1 MLTVADRNVHS
12 MDFANVVK
20 TASKEDGFNLV
31 VYNKRWKQANGRDR
45 HQALGKNLSRPER
58 QDRQV
63 IVGSGNSH
71 HSIKVVPRGK
81 DNQSSVFVSRLD
93 PETSVN
99 TLSEH
104 VFSTTKL
111 KLKGIKLRSRYDTYA
126 SFRIFAPNNEVDKL
140 LVPSIWPKGAIVRQF
155 Y

>member
-1 MLTVADRNVHS
+1 MADRNVHS
-12 MDFANVVK
+12 MDFASAVK
-20 TASKEDGFNLV
+20 TASKDCFNLV
-31 VYNKRWKQANGRDR
+31 VYNKRWKQPNGRDR
-45 HQALGKNLSRPER
+45 HQTLGKNLSR

-63 IVGSGNSH
+63 IVGSGNSY
-71 HSIKVVPRGK
+71 HSITVVPRGK

-93 PETSVN
+93 PETFVN
-99 TLSEH
+99 VLSEH
-104 VFSTTKL
+104 VYSTIKL